1 MKRVYKYICVCV
13 IVFCLFGINCVFAT
27 DTSEFTQG
35 TELNRIIEELNKY
48 AEELDLESMSD
59 SLLEGEGIEYDTLI
73 KKFVAVIKNVLIP
86 SIKELLVILSF
97 VVILSVVK
105 AMELDKD
112 STISKVTNMVTVLVI
127 IVYLLGTFSE
137 CVQMVKEVINTQS
150 SIVQIASPFLMS
162 LLILTGA
169 VNTVGIIEPAVLF
182 IVQLISFSVNYIIVP
197 LITVSIVFG
206 IITSIS
212 DRINF
217 EKLAG
222 MCNKTA
228 LWINGIFLSIFLGI
242 TSLGV
247 TVSTSVDEIT
257 VKATQTAVSGVIP
270 VVGKFVSE
278 SLELVMGATELISK
292 TAGVLSLIVLVI
304 AVIRPV
310 IKLAVTVLGL
320 ELVGA
325 VSESIGADKGT
336 VTLLEKFTSVF
347 KTLLGVVIS
356 TSITFVISIAVMMN
370 IIGKVIE

>member
-1 MKRVYKYICVCV
+1 MKRVYICVCFV
-13 IVFCLFGINCVFAT
+13 VFCLFGINCVFAT

-73 KKFVAVIKNVLIP
+73 KKFVAVIKNALIP
-86 SIKELLVILSF
+86 SIKELLIILSF

-304 AVIRPV
+304 AVVRPV
-310 IKLAVTVLGL
+310 IKLAVTVIGL

>member
-1 MKRVYKYICVCV
+1 MKKVYKYICVCF
-13 IVFCLFGINCVFAT
+13 IAFCLFELNYVMAT
-27 DTSEFTQG
+27 DTSDIVQG
-35 TELNRIIEELNKY
+35 VELNKIIEELNKY
-48 AEELDLESMSD
+48 TEELDLESMSD
-59 SLLEGEGIEYDTLI
+59 NLLEGEGIEYDTLI
-73 KKFVAVIKNVLIP
+73 KKFVATVKNALIP

-97 VVILSVVK
+97 VVVLSVVK

-169 VNTVGIIEPAVLF
+169 ANTVGIIEPAVLF

-228 LWINGIFLSIFLGI
+228 LWINGIFLSIFLGV

-304 AVIRPV
+304 VVIPPI

-370 IIGKVIE
+370 IIGKIIE